1 MSAKLDIT
9 KPLRLIGIQIFENTL
24 NNVRKA
30 LEPGWYPFIKC
41 KQDIGSAKNLYPE
54 VSDDGCPQ
62 DYYRINEDLPRISIS
77 AIVGKNGSGK
87 SSLLDILYRI
97 INNFAENTFL
107 MKGVN
112 ETNEIGHAQGI
123 SGRLHFEQDGVQK
136 FIECNDYSTNYY
148 EIIDGQPK
156 KIQIH
161 ELTEKQ
167 RDAILNGFFYTIS
180 VNYSLYAFNPSDFYS
195 KPTIGTDYNDGDWL
209 NYLFHKNDGYYIPLV
224 LTPFRDNGQI
234 DINNENS
241 LAQQRFEI
249 LSLMFHSQGKEF
261 LDEYQPIY
269 YKYRFNPQYKELK
282 QQKLLEKP
290 IRNEIKDGQDLLIA
304 QIEELWK
311 KFLFDRWGI
320 KLNQNMSKRDEITLY
335 YLAYKTLKICSTY
348 PHYKEISD
356 WDSLMKMQE
365 PKMMIDRNG
374 NNRPV
379 INKDGSKEMHIKGN
393 NILLW
398 YKDHIQHLL
407 EIIKDIAGN
416 PHSHITLKIHQ
427 CLNYLT
433 QHKYLKDEDCLDV
446 DVDLLQNKKYE
457 TYDDMMKYLAPS
469 FFTTEV
475 VYRRID
481 TKRTNKKD
489 NSQEITLRS
498 MSSGEKQMLYS
509 LSYIFYH
516 IKNIASIKSENGKR
530 IVGYHH
536 INLIFDEAELYY
548 HPEYQR
554 QYIRKLLEH
563 LAMCHINR
571 TNIRSINIII
581 VTHSPFI
588 LSDLPETNILFL
600 DKNQKYTNKKQ
611 GATLGANI
619 YELLKNGFFLEYAIG
634 DFIQMK
640 LREILDLYYE
650 ENIDKQQRIFL
661 EKKDSIK
668 FTIDHLGEEYIRN
681 NFNQIYIQLEQR
693 IYHKSQEEQIM
704 DKIRY
709 HEEQINSL
717 KDKLEKK
724 K

>member
-41 KQDIGSAKNLYPE
+41 KQDIGSAKDLYPE

-136 FIECNDYSTNYY
+136 FIECNDCSTNYY

-195 KPTIGTDYNDGDWL
+195 KPTIGIDYNDGDWL

-241 LAQQRFEI
+241 LAQQRIEI

-320 KLNQNMSKRDEITLY
+320 ELNQNMSKRDEITLY

-393 NILLW
+393 NILQW

-407 EIIKDIAGN
+407 EIINDIADN
-416 PHSHITLKIHQ
+416 TNSHITLKIHQ

-469 FFTTEV
+469 FFSTEV

-481 TKRTNKKD
+481 TKSTNKKD
-489 NSQEITLRS
+489 NSHEITLQS

-588 LSDLPETNILFL
+588 LSDLPDTNILFL
-600 DKNQKYTNKKQ
+600 DKNQEYTNKKQ
-611 GATLGANI
+611 GTTLGANI

-650 ENIDKQQRIFL
+650 DDIDKQQRIFL